1 MIQGI
6 DLSTHNKSVSWQ
18 TVKDAGVQ
26 FAMLR
31 AGFAETVDNMF
42 YTHAPGAASVNIP
55 IGAYWFSYALNAA
68 EARAEA
74 KKCIET
80 IKPYKI
86 EYPIAY
92 DLEKDSTDNM
102 IKAGVT
108 PTRQLVTD
116 IFRAFCEEIEAA
128 GYKAMIYSN
137 PDFLKRLVDTKAIE
151 RELWLAAYTG
161 ETPDNADKSDLC
173 RMWQYTDSGAV
184 KGIEGKVDQNVWY
197 DKAISSEAEA
207 NVYYVAKGDTPWG
220 IAVKLLGSGL
230 RYPEIMKLNG
240 LDVNAQIYAGQELK
254 IPTTAACEYQTHTV
268 VKGDTLWGI
277 AKKYLGSGFKF
288 TEIMKLNG
296 MKSPWI
302 YAGQILKIPN

>member
-18 TVKDAGVQ
+18 TAKAAGVQ

-42 YTHAPGAASVNIP
+42 YTHAPGAASVDMP

-68 EARAEA
+68 EARTEA

-86 EYPIAY
+86 DYPVAY
-92 DLEKDSTDNM
+92 DFEYDSTANM
-102 IKAGVT
+102 TKAGVI
-108 PTRQLVTD
+108 PTKQLVTD
-116 IFRAFCEEIEAA
+116 ICRAFFEEIEAA
-128 GYKAMIYSN
+128 GYKAMVYSN
-137 PDFLKRLVDTKAIE
+137 PDFLKRLVDIKAIG

-161 ETPDNADKSDLC
+161 ETPDNADKSDMC
-173 RMWQYTDSGAV
+173 RMWQYTD
-184 KGIEGKVDQNVWY
+184 KGIVSGIAGNVDRNVWY
-197 DKAISSEAEA
+197 EKAISSEPEA

-220 IAVKLLGSGL
+220 IAAKLLGSGL

-240 LDVNAQIYAGQELK
+240 LDINAQIYVGQKLK
-254 IPTTAACEYQTHTV
+254 IPTTAAPEYRTHTV
-268 VKGDTLWGI
+268 AKGDTLWGI

-296 MKSPWI
+296 MKTPWI
-302 YAGQILKIPN
+302 YAGQTLKIPN